1 MAKKVPS
8 QGKVV
13 RIYEDADHKSIWT
26 YDYSISRFGPIS
38 VEQVYKNEPA
48 TVKKKKSKK
57 KP

>member
-8 QGKVV
+8 EGRIV

-48 TVKKKKSKK
+48 IVKKKKGKK
-57 KP
+57 K